1 MGTLLMDRIVR
12 DFWVN
17 ELQPPLSGLDIYTD
31 YPRMNSGRDR
41 RETVFRLNVNA
52 RELTRISEGYDYNT
66 WMLAC
71 YFAFL
76 YRMSGEQDQ
85 IVGVKDAQHRLLP
98 LRVRCEAG
106 TSFKDLYR
114 TLLDKW
120 EALDF
125 AALPL
130 QEIERLT
137 GQSPLI
143 QTIFGE
149 DASYGASCLN
159 WHVKLVEGE
168 GLLHIAYDKNL
179 FKESTVR
186 KFASH
191 FECIVTA
198 AMADENAAIGNIRIL
213 TEEDVEAY
221 TELNNTK
228 KAWPSMPQHIP
239 DMLRLAVERCGDR
252 VALSSGD
259 RRLTYA
265 ELNRLSDQVARIL
278 LNRGLKKGDFV
289 SIFMERSMEAI
300 IGMLGVV
307 KAGGAYVPLDPEH
320 PEDRNA
326 YIIADTSSRI
336 VITKESY
343 TPQLSA
349 LLDEGSGDVSLLCL
363 DTQLDGDAD
372 ADTGEP
378 DIVEISSEDTA
389 YVIYTSGTTGRPKGV
404 LIPHAGVVNLAL
416 ATIEQ
421 LRMTEQDVIL
431 QYSTFSFDASVY
443 DIFSALC
450 CGARLHLLSNE
461 QRYSVDSFTSAIE
474 ETGATRIGILPTVFF
489 NQLSSYLSVEEAAH
503 YVKIQSFVIGGEALP
518 GESVRTL
525 QKKLTHQPIIV
536 NAYGPTEVTVA
547 TTTHIIEGPV
557 PDEWTTVSIGKP
569 LANYEVLI
577 VNEKDQLCPLNVV
590 GELLIHSVGLA
601 KGYLNQPGKTEEAFV
616 TDPVNPDSGKKYY
629 RSGDLVRLQ
638 ENGIEYVGRKDLQVK
653 IRGYRIEIGEI
664 EENLAKHDAIRDTAI
679 IVKEDE
685 SGEKLLAAFYTLKG
699 GVSAGK
705 TELASFLK
713 TKVPAYMVPSYF
725 VCLDVMPL
733 SPTGKIDRK
742 RLGVMEIPD
751 FEEEENADFAA
762 PENELQKEIATAWE
776 KVLRRKSIGIHDDF
790 FEIGGHSLK
799 ILETLVLL
807 KPSFPMLKISD
818 FFSYPTISKLADRV
832 TELKHTA
839 SGEHAAPGR
848 LGEIVDLAEYPR
860 SFGNESL
867 TEYNEGRQSHILL
880 TGATG
885 YLGSSLLRE
894 WLRTT
899 DSLVYCLIR
908 PVQGED
914 PYQRLSKVMRG
925 YFGPEIDSLM
935 EGRVFA
941 VQGDLEQPNLGL
953 NERVLSLLEDKIDSI
968 VHCGAEVKHFG
979 DPEYFA
985 KVNVEST
992 DRLMGLARDK
1002 KIRFHYVSTLGIPE
1016 DLAFGGQWE
1025 RFTGFDGYDDT
1036 VSTDNVYT
1044 NSKLAAER
1052 LVVKTCQEEGVPVTV
1067 YRVGN
1072 LSCHSETGVFQRNID
1087 NNAFY
1092 RMLKA
1097 MILLGKAPSV
1107 SWQVDITPVNY
1118 AAEAITA
1125 LALQKETAG
1134 RLFHICNPVQLS
1146 YTQMIDYFR
1155 QYGYQIDLLDW
1166 PEYESWLLDSNVPK
1180 DSTGMELA
1188 MAQLEGDGAKNSPYR
1203 FACPHTVE
1211 YLQGTPVVCKE
1222 PDREYMTRL
1231 ADHAV
1236 SVGYFPKPKVLI
1248 EQ

>member
-1 MGTLLMDRIVR
+1 MGTLLMDRIVQN
-12 DFWVN
+12 FWEN
-17 ELQPPLSGLDIYTD
+17 ELQPPLSGLAIYTD
-31 YPRMNSGRDR
+31 YPRLNSGRNM
-41 RETVFRLNVNA
+41 RETVFRLDIPRTDVA
-52 RELTRISEGYDYNT
+52 HVSKEYDYNT
-66 WMLAC
+66 WMMAC

-85 IVGVKDAQHRLLP
+85 IVGVKDAEGRLLP
-98 LRVRCEAG
+98 LRVRCEAE
-106 TSFKDLYR
+106 TSFMDLY
-114 TLLDKW
+114 LMLSDKW
-120 EALDF
+120 GALDF
-125 AALPL
+125 AAMPL

-137 GQSPLI
+137 GQSPLV

-149 DASYGASCLN
+149 DTSYDASSLN
-159 WHVKLVEGE
+159 WYVKLEEGE
-168 GLLHIAYDKNL
+168 SLIYITYDNNL
-179 FKESTVR
+179 FEEGTVR

-191 FECIVTA
+191 YECIVK
-198 AMADENAAIGNIRIL
+198 AAIANESAGIGSIRIL
-213 TEEDVEAY
+213 TEADMEAY
-221 TELNNTK
+221 ARLNDT
-228 KAWPSMPQHIP
+228 ARVWPSKPESIP
-239 DMLRLAVERCGDR
+239 DMLRRTVERCGGR
-252 VALSSGD
+252 IALSSGE
-259 RRLTYA
+259 RQLTYA
-265 ELNRLSDQVARIL
+265 ELNRMSDQVARIL
-278 LNRGLKKGDFV
+278 LDRGLQTGDFV

-320 PEDRNA
+320 PEDRNS

-343 TPQLSA
+343 ATKLSA
-349 LLDEGSGDVSLLCL
+349 LLAEGSGEVSLLCL
-363 DTQLDGDAD
+363 DTQLDGEA
-372 ADTGEP
+372 AGP
-378 DIVEISSEDTA
+378 DIVQVVSEDVA

-404 LIPHAGVVNLAL
+404 LVPHAGVVNLAL

-421 LRMTEQDVIL
+421 LEMTEQDVIL

-461 QRYSVDSFTSAIE
+461 QRYSVDSFTQAIQ

-489 NQLSSYLSVEEAAH
+489 NQLSSYLSAEDAINYRGV
-503 YVKIQSFVIGGEALP
+503 QSFVIGGEALP
-518 GESVRTL
+518 GESVRSL
-525 QKKLTHQPIIV
+525 QKKLTHQPVIV

-547 TTTHIIEGPV
+547 TTTHMIEGPV

-577 VNEKDQLCPLNVV
+577 VNDKDQLCPLNVT

-601 KGYLNQPGKTEEAFV
+601 KGYLNQPEKTEEAFV
-616 TDPVNPDSGKKYY
+616 MDPVNHGSGKKYY

-638 ENGIEYVGRKDLQVK
+638 EGGIEYVGRKDLQVK

-685 SGEKLLAAFYTLKG
+685 SGEKMLVAFYTSKDG
-699 GVSAGK
+699 APIGK

-725 VCLDVMPL
+725 VCLDAMPV

-742 RLGVMEIPD
+742 RLGVMELPAI
-751 FEEEENADFAA
+751 EEDGEDFAA
-762 PENELQKEIATAWE
+762 PENELQREIASAWE
-776 KVLRRKSIGIHDDF
+776 KVLRRGSIGIHDDF

-807 KPSFPMLKISD
+807 KPSFPKLKISD
-818 FFSYPTISKLADRV
+818 FFGYPTISKLADRV
-832 TELKHTA
+832 TELKQEI
-839 SGEHAAPGR
+839 SGDGAAPG
-848 LGEIVDLAEYPR
+848 LTGEIVDLAEYPR
-860 SFGNESL
+860 KFGDDALSTSAEQPQ
-867 TEYNEGRQSHILL
+867 RHIFL

-899 DSLVYCLIR
+899 DAVVYCLVR
-908 PVQGED
+908 QVQDQD
-914 PYQRLSKVMRG
+914 PYQRLTQVMRG
-925 YFGPEIDSLM
+925 YFGPEIESLM

-941 VQGDLEQPNLGL
+941 IQGDLEQPNLGL
-953 NERVLSLLEDKIDSI
+953 NDRDLSLLENKLDSI

-979 DPEYFA
+979 EPEYFA
-985 KVNVEST
+985 RVNVEST
-992 DRLMGLARDK
+992 DRLLGLARGK
-1002 KIRFHYVSTLGIPE
+1002 KVRFHYVSTLGIPE
-1016 DLAFGGQWE
+1016 DLAFAGNWD
-1025 RFTGFDGYDDT
+1025 RFTSFDGYDDT
-1036 VSTDNVYT
+1036 ASTDNVYT
-1044 NSKLAAER
+1044 NSKLIAER
-1052 LVVKTCQEEGVPVTV
+1052 LVVGTCEKEGVQATV

-1072 LSCHSETGVFQRNID
+1072 LSCHSETGSFQRNID

-1107 SWQVDITPVNY
+1107 NWQVDMTPVNY

-1125 LALQKETAG
+1125 LARQKETVG
-1134 RLFHICNPVQLS
+1134 RLFHICNPVQLP
-1146 YTQMIDYFR
+1146 YEQLVDYFR

-1166 PEYESWLLDSNVPK
+1166 PDYEAWLLNANESK
-1180 DSTGMELA
+1180 DSLGMELA

-1203 FACPHTVE
+1203 FACPQTLE
-1211 YLQGTPVVCKE
+1211 FLRGTSVSCKE
-1222 PDREYMTRL
+1222 PDREYINRL
-1231 ADHAV
+1231 ASHAEG
-1236 SVGYFPKPKVLI
+1236 VGYFPKPKVLM
-1248 EQ
+1248 EQK